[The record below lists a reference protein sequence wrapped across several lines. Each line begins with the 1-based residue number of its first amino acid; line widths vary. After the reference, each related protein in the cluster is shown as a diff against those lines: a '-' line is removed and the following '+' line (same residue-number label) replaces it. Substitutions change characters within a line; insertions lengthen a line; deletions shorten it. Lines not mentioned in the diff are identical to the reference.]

1 MSCLVAHYQ
10 SGKLTELPGRIE
22 FQAEWTDENR
32 QLQESGIYN
41 FSITEIF
48 LRSLFDS
55 LFVFKLLLKPC
66 IRPLVGRAVL
76 SSQNFSQEIIANAA
90 RIWNIQWQTPVNKYN
105 NLLKAQDDMNGE
117 LQDPAHYEAISKPI
131 VDRRRFYTPTPLDLT
146 TPDGAKVR
154 GMFYRTAKTDELDIP
169 TIVIFQP
176 NAGIHRQGIANPFLD
191 FGVEHR
197 LPFNV
202 AIIDYRGTGD
212 SIVGADPKKQRLEFA
227 NQLILDGDTL
237 HQCLQKGLGVSEEN
251 IRYYGYSLGGAV
263 SAHVR
268 ALHHSNAPY
277 VNSHSFTTLKDLL
290 HKSDFVDRAVD
301 SLQKRLRGEQAAPQD
316 IGFDEENQEGGG
328 GCCCCC
334 GSLLAWVLSADW
346 IRRFAADLITFCDLD
361 FNVPKA
367 LHKIDENHVLVV
379 HDEEDEFMQFAG
391 TYQCVSE
398 ERQLA
403 VTHDREGGHHM
414 SLFNEIIM
422 DDENRL
428 LAGPQILQFLT
439 QKV

>member
-1 MSCLVAHYQ
+1 
-10 SGKLTELPGRIE
+10 LPESIV
-22 FQAEWTDENR
+22 FQAEWTEEN
-32 QLQESGIYN
+32 QHLQETGYYN

-48 LRSLFDS
+48 FRALFDP

-76 SSQNFSQEIIANAA
+76 GSQGFSQEMIENAK
-90 RIWNIQWQTPVNKYN
+90 RTWKINWEVPIEKYI
-105 NLLKAQDDMNGE
+105 NLLKAQDDLDGRMRM
-117 LQDPAHYEAISKPI
+117 PSYYENIRKPVI
-131 VDRRRFYTPTPLDLT
+131 DRRRFFTPTPLDLT
-146 TPDGAKVR
+146 TPDGAQVR
-154 GMFYRTAKTDELDIP
+154 GMFYKTTKTEALDIP

-176 NAGIHRQGIANPFLD
+176 NAGIHRQGMVNPFLD

-197 LPFNV
+197 TPFNV

-212 SIVGADPKKQRLEFA
+212 SIIGADPNKQRLEFA

-237 HQCLQKGLGVSEEN
+237 HQCLQKGLGVSENN

-277 VNSHSFTTLKDLL
+277 VNSHSFTTLNDLL
-290 HKSDFVDRAVD
+290 HKSDFVDRSVEL
-301 SLQKRLRGEQAAPQD
+301 LQKLLRGERAAPP
-316 IGFDEENQEGGG
+316 GMELNEENQEGGG
-328 GCCCCC
+328 GCCCC
-334 GSLLAWVLSADW
+334 SLLAWVLSADW
-346 IRRFAADLITFCDLD
+346 LRRFATDLITFCDLD

-367 LHKIDENHVLVV
+367 LDEIDENHVLVV

-391 TYQCVSE
+391 TYQCVPE

-403 VTHDREGGHHM
+403 VTHNREDGNHHM
-414 SLFNEIIM
+414 SLFHEMVI
-422 DDENRL
+422 DDESRE
-428 LAGPQILQFLT
+428 LAGPHILSFLT